1 VKSEPGASAPKLL
14 FGDNAMHDPQP
25 HVEVRNP
32 LAGGGAEDWVSDWDA
47 AGKLWE
53 YAITSRLTGE
63 RKKTIRN
70 GMSAEAEDG
79 DTEMKDGEDAA
90 AKAEEVDEDENPM
103 SFHPLLMSE
112 PGKTSSAS
120 RQKAIE
126 LVMEGWDVPAF
137 YLAKTGVLSA

>member
-1 VKSEPGASAPKLL
+1 
-14 FGDNAMHDPQP
+14 MHDPQP

-32 LAGGGAEDWVSDWDA
+32 LAAGGAEDWVSDWDA

-70 GMSAEAEDG
+70 GASAGAGDEDV
-79 DTEMKDGEDAA
+79 EMKDGEDAA
-90 AKAEEVDEDENPM
+90 AKIDELDEDENPM
-103 SFHPLLMSE
+103 AFHPLLMTE
-112 PGKTSSAS
+112 PGKASNSS